1 MTNGNYRR
9 PRRIPIRTVC
19 ECEIGPL
26 RPAGR
31 LYCDNASTTF
41 PKPQCVLNAVADH
54 FVNIGTSAGRGAYH
68 ESHLAAAILAN
79 CRGSLARLINA
90 ESPERIILG
99 SSCSEMLNVV
109 LHGMLNAATP
119 GTEVVVTA
127 LEHNSVLRPLGA
139 LQHSNGVQIRVVPCD
154 PITSVIDPEDVRRA
168 ITSRTR
174 LIVCC
179 HASNVTGALQPV
191 AEVCRI
197 AREAGVPSLVDAAQA
212 VGHVGIDVRAL
223 ACDFLAAP
231 GHKGLMGPLGTGV
244 LYIRPP
250 AEKLLAT
257 IKEGGTGSQSELM
270 VQPEAMPERF
280 EIGSHNVPGFAGLA
294 ASAGWLLRRG
304 IAGIREHDAR
314 LCKVFMSLA
323 AGVNHLTVYGP
334 WDVQKRVGVVS
345 VNVDGLT
352 PADLAAELEA
362 RGILTRPGLHCAP
375 LVHRAIGTF
384 PAGTCRISFGP
395 FMREDHIRR
404 VVAALAQLA
413 DGRLGS
419 KGTPA
424 ATPPPSSP
432 VRVIT

>member
-1 MTNGNYRR
+1 MAN
-9 PRRIPIRTVC
+9 
-19 ECEIGPL
+19 
-26 RPAGR
+26 
-31 LYCDNASTTF
+31 
-41 PKPQCVLNAVADH
+41 H
-54 FVNIGTSAGRGAYH
+54 FVNTGTSAGRGANR
-68 ESHLAAAILAN
+68 ESQLAAGILGN

-90 ESPERIILG
+90 ESPERIVLG
-99 SSCSEMLNVV
+99 SGCSDVLNIV

-119 GTEVVVTA
+119 GTEVIVTA

-139 LQHSNGVQIRVVPCD
+139 IQQSNGVQVRVAPCD
-154 PITSVIDPEDVRRA
+154 PITTIVDPKDVGKA

-174 LIVCC
+174 LIVCSY
-179 HASNVTGALQPV
+179 ASNVTGALQPA
-191 AEVCRI
+191 AEICRI

-212 VGHVGIDVRAL
+212 IGHVGIDVRAL

-250 AEKLLAT
+250 AERLLAT

-294 ASAGWLLRRG
+294 ASAGWLLKRG

-323 AGVNHLTVYGP
+323 SGVNHLTVYGP
-334 WDVQKRVGVVS
+334 WDVQKRVGVFS

-352 PADLAAELEA
+352 PGDLAAALEA
-362 RGILTRPGLHCAP
+362 RGILTRPGLHCAA

-404 VVAALAQLA
+404 AVAALAQLA
-413 DGRLGS
+413 EGRLGPG
-419 KGTPA
+419 GTPA
-424 ATPPPSSP
+424 ASAPLSP
-432 VRVIT
+432 VRVVT